1 MTVKRHPVAVA
12 NAGDLLSR
20 VPLDTA
26 LVARLRGTYER
37 VRLHE
42 LKLAEIFYAKL
53 FAAAPHL
60 RAMFRSDPAS
70 QAQKLMASLDAVVR
84 NFENP
89 AENGAALAALGQRH
103 AGYGAR
109 PEHYGLVVDLLVDS
123 MREVGGAG
131 LDENGLREWK
141 QALQLISAQMI
152 AASAPP
158 V

>member
-26 LVARLRGTYER
+26 LVARLRGTYDR

-158 V
+158 A

>member
-158 V
+158 A

>member
-12 NAGDLLSR
+12 NAGDLLSS

-26 LVARLRGTYER
+26 LAVRLRATYELVR
-37 VRLHE
+37 VHE
-42 LKLAEIFYAKL
+42 LELAELFYAKL

-60 RAMFRSDPAS
+60 RAMFRGDPTS
-70 QAQKLMASLDAVVR
+70 QAQKLTASLDAVVR

-89 AENGAALAALGQRH
+89 AENRAALAALGQRH

-131 LDENGLREWK
+131 IHENGLREWK
-141 QALQLISAQMI
+141 QALQLISAQMM
-152 AASAPP
+152 AASALPA
-158 V
+158 

>member
-1 MTVKRHPVAVA
+1 MPVKRHPVAVA
-12 NAGDLLSR
+12 NTEDPLSR

-26 LVARLRGTYER
+26 LVARLRATYER
-37 VRLHE
+37 VRTHE
-42 LKLAEIFYAKL
+42 LKLADIFYAKL

-60 RAMFRSDPAS
+60 RAMFRGDPAS
-70 QAQKLMASLDAVVR
+70 QAQKLTASLDAVVR

-89 AENGAALAALGQRH
+89 AENRAALAALGQRH

-123 MREVGGAG
+123 MREVGGSG
-131 LDENGLREWK
+131 LDENALREWK

-152 AASAPP
+152 AASASPA
-158 V
+158 